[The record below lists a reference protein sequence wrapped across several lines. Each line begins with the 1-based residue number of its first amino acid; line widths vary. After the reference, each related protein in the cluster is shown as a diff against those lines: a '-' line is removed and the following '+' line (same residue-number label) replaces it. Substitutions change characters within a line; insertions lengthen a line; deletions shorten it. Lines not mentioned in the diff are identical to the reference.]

1 MKFIFDL
8 DGTICFSGKP
18 LSERIVQA
26 LDELIEKGH
35 EVIFASARPIR
46 DLLPVLPAHMH
57 HYPMVGGNGAFIA
70 KGGEVISTIHFDA
83 QTSDRI
89 LELIEEF
96 EATYL
101 IDSHWD
107 YAYSGSDDHPIRRNV
122 DPEQRANNVSPSEL
136 DEIVKVVFLSSL
148 NGEQLLDQLHRLPV
162 VIYKHGQEDII
173 DISPKGVN
181 KWTGL
186 QRLGIEPQQFIAF
199 GNDANDIEM
208 FRQSAHSVCV
218 DDHAALSE
226 LATEKVSNDEEE
238 IVRKIMELVGGR

>member
-218 DDHAALSE
+218 GDHTALSE

-238 IVRKIMELVGGR
+238 IVRKIMELVGGL